1 MNNPFAAIIA
11 MQLEMVHAWLSLCH
25 KTLLS
30 LGPLAKAVVPMPP
43 ASAPVRAKATLPRI
57 QLKRTG
63 CIGPADLRS

>member
-1 MNNPFAAIIA
+1 
-11 MQLEMVHAWLSLCH
+11 
-25 KTLLS
+25 
-30 LGPLAKAVVPMPP
+30 VVPMPP